1 MKNYIIDCT
10 FCSVPPKAFSPIPCL
25 IARSL
30 KGEKSKH
37 AQIGITLPSK
47 SIPCPNALNQVRKEP
62 MNSIQLR
69 PSVVQ
74 VILCLHP
81 LVRRQSPFP
90 TTLQAY
96 ARYPLKAI

>member
-37 AQIGITLPSK
+37 AQIGIALPSK

-69 PSVVQ
+69 PSVV
-74 VILCLHP
+74 
-81 LVRRQSPFP
+81 
-90 TTLQAY
+90 
-96 ARYPLKAI
+96 